1 MMTGREKLYFLL
13 ERINDKRELTP
24 SGQPIKIYL
33 ARNLNNIYDREELI
47 SLLFRLEK
55 DEKVIKIVALPEA
68 ILGSKLN
75 TRNFIIEL
83 LAAFDDY
90 YTNIQHEPA
99 YQEFT
104 GKIPMKQQQS
114 QPLDLSLLHPTIFEK
129 CQSLFEKAE
138 YAAAVEKSFKIVR
151 DKLRTLTSYERGS
164 DAFGRGNLHIK
175 GAAAP
180 NVDHDFNEGVKFLT
194 MAIDNF
200 RNEKSHTSDAKIDDP
215 QRAYE
220 YLTLSSLAMHLFDQ
234 AEVTA
239 TRQ

>member
-13 ERINDKRELTP
+13 ERINDIRELTP
-24 SGQPIKIYL
+24 SGQPLKMYL
-33 ARNLNNIYDREELI
+33 ARNLNNKYDKEELI
-47 SLLFRLEK
+47 SLLFKLEK

-68 ILGSKLN
+68 ILGYKLN
-75 TRNFIIEL
+75 TRNFVIEL

-104 GKIPMKQQQS
+104 GKIPMKQQKLLS
-114 QPLDLSLLHPTIFEK
+114 HDLSLLHPTIFEK
-129 CQSLFEKAE
+129 CQSLFEKAA
-138 YAAAVEKSFKIVR
+138 YAEAVEKSFKIVKDR
-151 DKLRTLTSYERGS
+151 LRTLTSFESGS

-180 NVDHDFNEGVKFLT
+180 NVDHVFNQGVKFLT

-200 RNEKSHTSDAKIDDP
+200 RNEKTHTSDAKIDDP

-220 YLTLSSLAMHLFDQ
+220 YLSLSSLAMHLLDQ
-234 AEVTA
+234 AEVTPI
-239 TRQ
+239 RQ